1 MDIDI
6 RVAADTGSAGLIF
19 LDPPSQ
25 RASGSLENNRTGPVG
40 RICLVT
46 RVVVI
51 GLGYIGLPTAAM
63 LALTGSEVIGVDIQ
77 PKVLEALRSGNPP
90 VRERDLTAVVR
101 EAMHSG
107 RLQVAERPEKADYF
121 IICVPTPKNGQK
133 AELGAVDAAS
143 RSIAPF
149 IREGCTAILES
160 TVPPGTSMN
169 LVRPILER
177 SGMTAGRDFHLAHCP
192 ERVMPGNILREIVEN
207 ERIVGGIDPSSA
219 QRAASLYSTFV
230 RGTIHLTD
238 LATAEFVK
246 LAENAYRDVNIAFA
260 NELADLAEAHGVDI
274 WYAISLANRH
284 PRVNI
289 LRPGPGVGGHC
300 LPVDPWFLLT
310 SKVRARMIPA
320 SRETNDNRPLQVA
333 RKALSLVRG
342 IKRPKIAALG
352 IAFKG
357 NADDIRESP
366 AIEIIEKLH
375 QDGATVAAYDPL
387 VPNDQFS
394 TMPLEE
400 AIEGA
405 DLILILADHRELT
418 YLDPEMIAPR
428 VHRRILF
435 DSRSAVDHRKWA
447 DAGFEVHILGNPR
460 PILPKVKLAE
470 VPLARTRSRK

>member
-1 MDIDI
+1 
-6 RVAADTGSAGLIF
+6 VA
-19 LDPPSQ
+19 
-25 RASGSLENNRTGPVG
+25 
-40 RICLVT
+40 

-101 EAMHSG
+101 EAMNSG
-107 RLQVAERPEKADYF
+107 RLRVSERPEKADYF
-121 IICVPTPKNGQK
+121 IICVPTPKDGQK
-133 AELGAVDAAS
+133 AELGAVDEAS

-149 IREGCTAILES
+149 IRKGCTAILES

-169 LVRPILER
+169 LVRPILEG
-177 SGMTAGRDFHLAHCP
+177 SGLTAGTDFHLAHCP

-207 ERIVGGIDPSSA
+207 ERVVGGIDPASA
-219 QRAASLYSTFV
+219 QHAASLYSTFV
-230 RGTIHLTD
+230 RGAVHLTD

-274 WYAISLANRH
+274 WLAISLANRH

-300 LPVDPWFLLT
+300 ISVDPLFLLT
-310 SKVRARMIPA
+310 PKVHARMIPA

-333 RKALSLVRG
+333 RKALELVRG
-342 IKRPKIAALG
+342 VKRPKIAALG

-366 AIEIIEKLH
+366 AVEVIKRLLR
-375 QDGATVAAYDPL
+375 DGATVAAYDPL
-387 VPNDQFS
+387 VPNDQFN

-400 AIEGA
+400 VIEGA
-405 DLILILADHRELT
+405 DLILILADHRELA
-418 YLDPEMIAPR
+418 YIDPEMVGPK
-428 VHRRILF
+428 VHRKILF

-447 DAGFEVHILGNPR
+447 EAGFEVHILGNPR
-460 PILPKVKLAE
+460 PIVPRERLAE
-470 VPLARTRSRK
+470 VPLVRPRSRK